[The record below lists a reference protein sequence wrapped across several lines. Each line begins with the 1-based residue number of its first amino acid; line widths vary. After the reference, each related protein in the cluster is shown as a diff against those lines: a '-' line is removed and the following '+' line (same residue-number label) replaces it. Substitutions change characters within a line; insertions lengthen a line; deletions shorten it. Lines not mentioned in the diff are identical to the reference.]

1 MIAHRKALDV
11 LNTVGLSNSVLRLIE
26 RRHRVDNWIKYAGRH
41 DFDTC
46 YFVHHLE
53 VDTLIF
59 SKAWWFEVVL
69 RGGPEGPGKIYCP
82 SPCASELEGTT
93 TVNLRADTI

>member
-1 MIAHRKALDV
+1 M
-11 LNTVGLSNSVLRLIE
+11 
-26 RRHRVDNWIKYAGRH
+26 
-41 DFDTC
+41 
-46 YFVHHLE
+46 
-53 VDTLIF
+53 
-59 SKAWWFEVVL
+59 L